1 MSLLRSCAPFLFHHY
16 RYFCSYGAC
25 FHQKNA
31 RLRSQYP
38 PTPHL
43 MIWKTRSRILDLSRS
58 AKIMGILNVTPDSFS
73 DGGQFFSLDAAVSH
87 ARELIVEGAEII
99 DVGGESTRP
108 GADPVSLKEEL
119 RRIIPVIEKIRSEF
133 PSVLISVDTYKATT
147 AENAIRAGADI
158 INDITALRGDPNM
171 IDVVLESGVGVVLMH
186 MQGTPKTMQ
195 VAPAYQDVV
204 SEVMEFLRNRCNWLV
219 DRGVDRERI
228 AIDPGFGFGKRLV
241 DNIKLM
247 SNLDAFRALAQ
258 PLLIGVSR
266 KSGLAQLAGDPAL
279 PAAKRIWP
287 TVALTCLLREKGA
300 HLLRVHDVKPN
311 LHALR
316 MTEAILERC

>member
-1 MSLLRSCAPFLFHHY
+1 
-16 RYFCSYGAC
+16 
-25 FHQKNA
+25 
-31 RLRSQYP
+31 
-38 PTPHL
+38 

-73 DGGQFFSLDAAVSH
+73 DGGQFFSLEAAVSH

-133 PSVLISVDTYKATT
+133 PSVLISVDTYKATA
-147 AENAIRAGADI
+147 AEKAIRAGADI
-158 INDITALRGDPNM
+158 INDITALRGDPGM

-195 VAPAYQDVV
+195 VAPSYQDVV
-204 SEVMEFLRNRCNWLV
+204 SEVMEFLQDRCNWLV

-228 AIDPGFGFGKRLV
+228 AIDPGFGFGKRLA

-247 SNLDAFRALAQ
+247 RNLEAFRALAQ

-266 KSGLAQLAGDPAL
+266 KSGLAQLTGDAAL

-311 LHALR
+311 LEALR

>member
-1 MSLLRSCAPFLFHHY
+1 
-16 RYFCSYGAC
+16 
-25 FHQKNA
+25 
-31 RLRSQYP
+31 
-38 PTPHL
+38 
-43 MIWKTRSRILDLSRS
+43 MIWKTRSRILDLSPS

-73 DGGQFFSLDAAVSH
+73 DGGQFFSLEAAVSH
-87 ARELIVEGAEII
+87 ARELIVQGAEII

-133 PSVLISVDTYKATT
+133 PSVLISVDTYKAAT
-147 AENAIRAGADI
+147 AEKAIRAGADI
-158 INDITALRGDPNM
+158 INDITALRGDPGM
-171 IDVVLESGVGVVLMH
+171 IDAVLESGVGVVLMH

-195 VAPAYQDVV
+195 VAPSYQDVV
-204 SEVMEFLRNRCNWLV
+204 SEVMDFLEDRCNWLV
-219 DRGVDRERI
+219 GRGVDRERI
-228 AIDPGFGFGKRLV
+228 AIDPGFGFGKRLA

-247 SNLDAFRALAQ
+247 RNLDAFRALAQ

-266 KSGLAQLAGDPAL
+266 KSGLAQLAGDAAL

-311 LHALR
+311 LEALR

>member
-1 MSLLRSCAPFLFHHY
+1 
-16 RYFCSYGAC
+16 
-25 FHQKNA
+25 
-31 RLRSQYP
+31 
-38 PTPHL
+38 

-108 GADPVSLKEEL
+108 GADPVSPKEEL

-147 AENAIRAGADI
+147 AEKAIRAGADI
-158 INDITALRGDPNM
+158 INDITALRGDPSM

-195 VAPAYQDVV
+195 VAPSYHDVV
-204 SEVMEFLRNRCNWLV
+204 SEVMEFLEARCNWLV

-228 AIDPGFGFGKRLV
+228 AIDPGFGFGKRLA

-247 SNLDAFRALAQ
+247 RNLEAFRALAQ

-266 KSGLAQLAGDPAL
+266 KSGLAQMVGDAAL
-279 PAAKRIWP
+279 PVAKRIWP

-311 LHALR
+311 LEALR

>member
-1 MSLLRSCAPFLFHHY
+1 
-16 RYFCSYGAC
+16 
-25 FHQKNA
+25 
-31 RLRSQYP
+31 
-38 PTPHL
+38 
-43 MIWKTRSRILDLSRS
+43 MIWKTRSRLFDLSRS

-73 DGGQFFSLDAAVSH
+73 DGGQFFSLGAAVSH

-108 GADPVSLKEEL
+108 GADPVSPKEEL

-147 AENAIRAGADI
+147 AEKAIRAGADI
-158 INDITALRGDPNM
+158 INDITALRGDPSM

-195 VAPAYQDVV
+195 VAPSYHDVV
-204 SEVMEFLRNRCNWLV
+204 SEVMEFLEDRCNWLV

-228 AIDPGFGFGKRLV
+228 AIDPGFGFGKRLA

-247 SNLDAFRALAQ
+247 RNLEAFRALAQ

-266 KSGLAQLAGDPAL
+266 KSGLAQMVGDAAL
-279 PAAKRIWP
+279 PVAKRIWP

-311 LHALR
+311 LEALR

>member
-1 MSLLRSCAPFLFHHY
+1 
-16 RYFCSYGAC
+16 
-25 FHQKNA
+25 
-31 RLRSQYP
+31 
-38 PTPHL
+38 
-43 MIWKTRSRILDLSRS
+43 MIWKTRSRILDFSRS

-73 DGGQFFSLDAAVSH
+73 DGGQFFSLEAAVSH
-87 ARELIVEGAEII
+87 ARELITEGAEII

-119 RRIIPVIEKIRSEF
+119 RRIIPVIERIRSEF

-147 AENAIRAGADI
+147 AEKAIRAGADI
-158 INDITALRGDPNM
+158 INDITALRGEPSM
-171 IDVVLESGVGVVLMH
+171 IDVVLESGAGVVLMH

-195 VAPAYQDVV
+195 VAPSYQDVV
-204 SEVMEFLRNRCNWLV
+204 SEVMEFLRDRCNWLV

-228 AIDPGFGFGKRLV
+228 AIDPGFGFGKRLA

-247 SNLDAFRALAQ
+247 RNLDAFRALAQ

-266 KSGLAQLAGDPAL
+266 KSSLAQLVGDAAL

-311 LHALR
+311 LEALR